1 MWRPGW
7 QGCCASGHSG
17 EGSSAGGRSSGG
29 SLMQEGRVVG
39 SGAGGRVRR
48 KWGSS
53 SHGQSGEGF
62 RGRGMPSA
70 PAAGD
75 TTRVAEKEGMA
86 RGDTLMRGERARTAW
101 ASTRIA
107 ARASAA
113 AVAAP
118 APEKEGAVSV
128 DAIADA
134 IAEEKAPAA
143 HTPAWGATVAATR
156 VTTAV
161 GVARTPAWGGQQRRW
176 WCRRQRGSRARPRGG
191 QQQRPQQ
198 HAYPCQHGLLVPLQA
213 KRGGWKRPREVP
225 R

>member
-1 MWRPGW
+1 
-7 QGCCASGHSG
+7 
-17 EGSSAGGRSSGG
+17 
-29 SLMQEGRVVG
+29 MQEGRVVG

-62 RGRGMPSA
+62 HGRGMPSA

-113 AVAAP
+113 AVTAP

-128 DAIADA
+128 DAIA
-134 IAEEKAPAA
+134 EEKEPAA
-143 HTPAWGATVAATR
+143 HTPAWG
-156 VTTAV
+156 
-161 GVARTPAWGGQQRRW
+161 QQ
-176 WCRRQRGSRARPRGG
+176 
-191 QQQRPQQ
+191 
-198 HAYPCQHGLLVPLQA
+198 
-213 KRGGWKRPREVP
+213 
-225 R
+225 